1 MAVRER
7 TLAWIGAGL
16 VVVAVGSAV
25 LNAPD
30 AGEPIRPEMIAAYVG
45 AVERLPSAAP
55 ECEGLTWQVLAGL
68 GRVES
73 RHARGSEIDA
83 DGGTE
88 PWILGPRL
96 DGSGAGG
103 NTTAIPDT
111 DRGRWDLDEEFDRAV
126 GPMQFIPTSWEL
138 YGRDAT
144 GDGVADP
151 HNVHDA
157 ALSAAVHLCGF
168 TSVDLSDRDELRR
181 AILRYNQSGDYA
193 DEVLEHADRYA
204 ERYGPDGAE
213 HDRQ

>member
-1 MAVRER
+1 MAVRQR

-16 VVVAVGSAV
+16 IVVAVGSAV
-25 LNAPD
+25 VNGTGG
-30 AGEPIRPEMIAAYVG
+30 GEQIRPEMVPAYVG
-45 AVERLPSAAP
+45 AVEQLASEVPD
-55 ECEGLTWQVLAGL
+55 CEGLTWQVVAAI

-83 DGGTE
+83 DGGTD

-103 NTTAIPDT
+103 NTTAISDT
-111 DRGRWDLDEEFDRAV
+111 DLGRWDLDAEFDRAV

-157 ALSAAVHLCGF
+157 ALAAAVHLCGF
-168 TSVDLSDRDELRR
+168 TPVDLSDRAALRR

-193 DEVLEHADRYA
+193 DEVLRRADGYA
-204 ERYGPDGAE
+204 ERYGPDGIE
-213 HDRQ
+213 LD